1 MEPLKPI
8 TVGRSPGLLLGLLAF
23 FLALLAGSS
32 PADEIHTGDAHAVM
46 AGYLRALPAYVAWP
60 TNTFTSHQDPWQV
73 GILGADPF
81 GNRLEEVL
89 HDRQAAGRGF
99 QIQRAATLKDLHACE
114 IIFVAI
120 KDEDELKKVL
130 AELNSRPVLTVG
142 ESRHFVDCGGI
153 IQLQVQGTIRMSI
166 NLDSARGAHLKI
178 PTKMLEL
185 AAEVIE
191 NGVHKQLK

>member
-1 MEPLKPI
+1 MPI
-8 TVGRSPGLLLGLLAF
+8 ATARSLGLLLGALAF
-23 FLALLAGSS
+23 FLALLAKAS
-32 PADEIHTGDAHAVM
+32 PAEELHTGDAYAVM
-46 AGYLRALPAYVAWP
+46 AGYLRALPAYVEWP
-60 TNTFTSHQDPWQV
+60 SNTFALPQEPWQV

-81 GNRLEEVL
+81 GSRLEEVL

>member
-99 QIQRAATLKDLHACE
+99 QIHRAASLKDLPACE

-120 KDEDELKKVL
+120 KEEDELKKVL
-130 AELNSRPVLTVG
+130 AELNSRPVLTIG
-142 ESRHFVDCGGI
+142 ESKHFLDCGGI

-166 NLDSARGAHLKI
+166 NLDSAREAHLSV

>member
-1 MEPLKPI
+1 MEPSKPI
-8 TVGRSPGLLLGLLAF
+8 TVSRSAKLLLGVLAF
-23 FLALLAGSS
+23 FLALFVGIS
-32 PADEIHTGDAHAVM
+32 PADEIHTGDAYAVM
-46 AGYLRALPAYVAWP
+46 AGYLRALPAYVTWP
-60 TNTFTSHQDPWQV
+60 TNTFTLPQDPWQV
-73 GILGADPF
+73 GILGPDPF

-89 HDRQAAGRGF
+89 HARQAAGRSF
-99 QIQRAATLKDLHACE
+99 QIHRAASLKDLPDCE

-130 AELNSRPVLTVG
+130 AGLNSRPVLTVG
-142 ESRHFVDCGGI
+142 DSKHFLDCGGI

-166 NLDSARGAHLKI
+166 NLDSAREAHLSV